1 MNNNGTISNTPPR
14 GMSTTTHP
22 VILHYQS
29 IPVCKH
35 RRMAM
40 NWREFIAYVE
50 HAQDKTSRRLSCY
63 YAGALGMQRASK
75 KPHLTRPPP
84 SKTTATILRRRCCCC
99 YCFLTRYTTASLKGD
114 GCQGSYSFNLCTWM
128 GTWLLLLLITI
139 ILLETHAKVHIRG
152 RFIT

>member
-14 GMSTTTHP
+14 GMSTTTHQ

-63 YAGALGMQRASK
+63 YAGALGMQGASE
-75 KPHLTRPPP
+75 KPHLTRPP
-84 SKTTATILRRRCCCC
+84 
-99 YCFLTRYTTASLKGD
+99 SLK
-114 GCQGSYSFNLCTWM
+114 NNRNNIEKKM
-128 GTWLLLLLITI
+128 LLLLLLFSYPLIT
-139 ILLETHAKVHIRG
+139 TA
-152 RFIT
+152 TA